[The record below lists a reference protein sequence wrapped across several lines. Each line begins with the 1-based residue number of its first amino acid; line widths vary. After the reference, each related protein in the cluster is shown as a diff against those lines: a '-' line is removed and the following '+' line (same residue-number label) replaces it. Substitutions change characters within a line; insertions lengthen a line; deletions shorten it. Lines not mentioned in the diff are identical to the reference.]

1 MPDRFPG
8 YDVLRKRHTPSW
20 NQKTREVI
28 DERLSLGV
36 QPCFFTQIEYELVA
50 AIADRIVPQ
59 PRGDK
64 RINVA
69 ILIDEK
75 LHQDKADGF
84 RQPGVPR
91 QREAWRLGL
100 QALEAEAMQAH
111 GAGFT
116 SLGADEKDALLS
128 QMQQGELTSPAWG
141 EMPPKTFF
149 KTRMAHDIVF
159 AYYAHPTAW
168 NQIGWGGPAS
178 PRGYV
183 RMDTNERDPWEAAE
197 VHDGDVQAARRK
209 NQRVG

>member
-28 DERLSLGV
+28 DQRLSLGV
-36 QPCFFTQIEYELVA
+36 QPNFFTQLEYELVS

-59 PRGDK
+59 PRGEP

-69 ILIDEK
+69 ILVDQK
-75 LHQDKADGF
+75 LHLDKADGF
-84 RQPGVPR
+84 RQPGMPR
-91 QREAWRLGL
+91 EREAWRIGL
-100 QALEAEAMQAH
+100 QALEAEARQAH
-111 GAGFT
+111 GAGFAAL
-116 SLGADEKDALLS
+116 SDDDKDALLS
-128 QMQQGELTSPAWG
+128 QMQQGQFTNAAWG
-141 EMPPKTFF
+141 EMPCKTFF